1 MKIIKPKFEILEQQY
16 NKETLLED
24 MFKHIE
30 ICGRTCYKSEDKIT
44 KDSYKKFIED
54 LESKEHGAM
63 LEHGTVY
70 LTIPLGTPIDDPQYM
85 WKFDIAKFFMSNKY
99 SKVKEKTINKNV
111 DVEIKGYGMRTQAS
125 AHFYFI
131 TTNWRV
137 IFENRDKLLSKYF
150 LNQFNIKTE
159 SLKDSVLEWITE
171 PTEEH
176 EKRYTVRF
184 TYHLAVARDI
194 NRHRVQSIGE
204 ESTRYC
210 NYSKSKFGSEL
221 NIIEPI
227 WFTDYER
234 GVINHK
240 EDHLTFKDM
249 CELIA
254 RGTDFPA
261 MEQVDYWM
269 FANMACEYAYMMN
282 TTQFGEKNWTAQ
294 KGSLMLPLDTKTESI
309 HTAFASDWIHF
320 FNLRALGTTGAPR
333 PSAKEVAW
341 PLMIKFIEKGYININ
356 NPKFN
361 LSKFNEISNKFN
373 NNIEEYIKM

>member
-1 MKIIKPKFEILEQQY
+1 MKIIKPKFEILEQRY

-30 ICGRTCYKSEDKIT
+30 VCGRTCYKSENKIT

-137 IFENRDKLLSKYF
+137 IYENRDKLLPKYF

-159 SLKDSVLEWITE
+159 SLKDSILEWITE

-210 NYSKSKFGSEL
+210 NYSKDKFGNEL
-221 NIIEPI
+221 NIIEPV
-227 WFTDYER
+227 FFSDLAKKR
-234 GVINHK
+234 INSENQWSLK
-240 EDHLTFKDM
+240 TM
-249 CELIA
+249 CRLIA
-254 RGTDFPA
+254 QGRENEMDDIDMWRF
-261 MEQVDYWM
+261 V
-269 FANMACEYAYMMN
+269 NLACE
-282 TTQFGEKNWTAQ
+282 FGYKYNVDVFKWTPQ
-294 KGSLMLPLDTKTESI
+294 KASLMLPLDTKTESI

-341 PLMIKFIEKGYININ
+341 PLMIKFIEKGFIDIN

-361 LSKFNEISNKFN
+361 LNKFNEISNKFN

>member
-1 MKIIKPKFEILEQQY
+1 MNIITPKFEILEQQY

-30 ICGRTCYKSEDKIT
+30 LCGRTCYKSEDKIT
-44 KDSYKKFIED
+44 DTSYEKFVKM
-54 LESKEHGAM
+54 LEEAEHGAM

-85 WKFDIAKFFMSNKY
+85 WKHDIVSFFSKNKY
-99 SKVKEKTINKNV
+99 SVVKEKTINETV
-111 DVEIKGYGMRTQAS
+111 DVEIKGYGMQAQAS

-137 IFENRDKLLSKYF
+137 IYENRDKLLSKYW
-150 LNQFNIKTE
+150 LNNFHIEKE
-159 SLKDSVLEWITE
+159 SLKDSVLQWMTE
-171 PTEEH
+171 PSEEH

-210 NYSKSKFGSEL
+210 NYSKEKFGAEL

-227 WFTDYER
+227 WFTDDE
-234 GVINHK
+234 K
-240 EDHLTFKDM
+240 EVLYNKDLQLSFIEM
-249 CELIA
+249 CAAIA
-254 RGTDFPA
+254 NGNDNIFR
-261 MEQVDYWM
+261 QVDYWM

-294 KGSLMLPLDTKTESI
+294 KGSLILPLDTKTCSV
-309 HTAFASDWIHF
+309 HTAFVSDWEHF
-320 FNLRALGTTGAPR
+320 FALRALSTTGAPR

-341 PLMIKFIEKGYININ
+341 PLMEEFIKRNYIQLNDKLKNIY
-356 NPKFN
+356 
-361 LSKFNEISNKFN
+361 LEIKNKYP
-373 NNIEEYIKM
+373 NIQDYIKK

>member
-1 MKIIKPKFEILEQQY
+1 MKIITPKFEIIEQQY
-16 NKETLLED
+16 NDNNLLTD

-44 KDSYKKFIED
+44 EDSYKRFVSM
-54 LESKEHGAM
+54 LTNSNHGAM

-70 LTIPLGTPIDDPQYM
+70 LSINLGTPIDDSEYLSKTEIIQ
-85 WKFDIAKFFMSNKY
+85 FFKANKY
-99 SKVKEKTINKNV
+99 SVVINKKLSKTVIENIDGNDKEITVTINM
-111 DVEIKGYGMRTQAS
+111 Y
-125 AHFYFI
+125 YI

-137 IFENRDKLLSKYF
+137 LVEADKTD
-150 LNQFNIKTE
+150 N
-159 SLKDSVLEWITE
+159 SVLKWMTP
-171 PTEEH
+171 PTENH

-184 TYHLAVARDI
+184 TYHLGVARDV

-210 NYSKSKFGSEL
+210 NYSKEKFGKEL

-227 WFTDYER
+227 WFTDDE
-234 GVINHK
+234 K
-240 EDHLTFKDM
+240 EILRNDSDHMSFQEM
-249 CELIA
+249 CALIA

-269 FANMACEYAYMMN
+269 FANLACEYAYMMN

-309 HTAFASDWIHF
+309 HTAFVSDWCHF

-341 PLMIKFIEKGYININ
+341 PLMIEFMSRGYISTSDIN
-356 NPKFN
+356 STKY
-361 LSKFNEISNKFN
+361 SQIIEKFN
-373 NNIEEYIKM
+373 NIEDYIKL

>member
-137 IFENRDKLLSKYF
+137 IFENRDKLLPKYF
-150 LNQFNIKTE
+150 SNQFNIKTE

-210 NYSKSKFGSEL
+210 NYSKDKFGNEL

-227 WFTDYER
+227 FFSDLAKKR
-234 GVINHK
+234 INSENQWSLK
-240 EDHLTFKDM
+240 TM
-249 CELIA
+249 CRLIA
-254 RGTDFPA
+254 QGRENEMDDIDMWRF
-261 MEQVDYWM
+261 V
-269 FANMACEYAYMMN
+269 NLACE
-282 TTQFGEKNWTAQ
+282 FGYKYNVDVFKWTPQ
-294 KGSLMLPLDTKTESI
+294 KASLMLPLDTKTESI
-309 HTAFASDWIHF
+309 HTAFASDWIHL

-341 PLMIKFIEKGYININ
+341 PLMIKFIEKGFIDIN

-361 LSKFNEISNKFN
+361 LNKFNEINNKFN

>member
-1 MKIIKPKFEILEQQY
+1 MNIIKAKYEIIEQSY
-16 NKETLLED
+16 NKDTLLED

-44 KDSYKKFIED
+44 DKSYEKFVKMLEDS
-54 LESKEHGAM
+54 EHGAM

-70 LTIPLGTPIDDPQYM
+70 LTIPLGTPLDDPQYM
-85 WKFDIAKFFMSNKY
+85 WKFDIVKFFNSNKY
-99 SKVKEKTINKNV
+99 SVVKEKTVNQTI

-125 AHFYFI
+125 AHFYYI

-137 IFENRDKLLSKYF
+137 IFENRDKLLVKYF
-150 LNQFNIKTE
+150 TNNYSIKQE
-159 SLKDSVLEWITE
+159 SIKDSILSWMTE
-171 PTEEH
+171 PTEDH

-184 TYHLAVARDI
+184 TYHLAVARDV
-194 NRHRVQSIGE
+194 NRHRVQSVGE

-210 NYSKSKFGSEL
+210 NYSKEKFGKEL

-227 WFTDYER
+227 WFTDDE
-234 GVINHK
+234 K
-240 EDHLTFKDM
+240 EIIHNEKEHMSFKDM
-249 CELIA
+249 CKLIA

-261 MEQVDYWM
+261 MEQVDYWL

-294 KGSLMLPLDTKTESI
+294 KGSLILPLDTKTCSV
-309 HTAFASDWIHF
+309 HTAFVSDFCHF

-333 PSAKEVAW
+333 PSAKEIAW
-341 PLMIKFIEKGYININ
+341 PLMMEFIDRDYIKPEDLDEKRY
-356 NPKFN
+356 F
-361 LSKFNEISNKFN
+361 EIFEKYGE
-373 NNIEEYIKM
+373 NIEDYIKL

>member
-1 MKIIKPKFEILEQQY
+1 MNIIKPKFEILEQQC

-44 KDSYKKFIED
+44 DTSYQKFVKM
-54 LESKEHGAM
+54 LEEAEHGAM

-70 LTIPLGTPIDDPQYM
+70 LTIPIGTPLDDPQYM
-85 WKFDIAKFFMSNKY
+85 WKFDIVGFFRNNKY
-99 SKVKEKTINKNV
+99 SVVKNKTVNETV
-111 DVEIKGYGMRTQAS
+111 DIEIKGYGMKTQAS

-137 IFENRDKLLSKYF
+137 IYEYRDKLIPKYF
-150 LNQFNIKTE
+150 FNNYKIEKE
-159 SLKDSVLEWITE
+159 SLKDSVLQWMTE

-210 NYSKSKFGSEL
+210 NYSKEKFGKEL

-227 WFTDYER
+227 WFTDEE
-234 GVINHK
+234 K
-240 EDHLTFKDM
+240 ETLYNKDIQLSFIEM
-249 CELIA
+249 CAAIA
-254 RGTDFPA
+254 NGNDNIFR
-261 MEQVDYWM
+261 QVDYWM

-282 TTQFGEKNWTAQ
+282 TTQFGEKNWNAQ
-294 KGSLMLPLDTKTESI
+294 KGSLILPLDTKTCSV
-309 HTAFASDWIHF
+309 HTAFVSDWIHF
-320 FNLRALGTTGAPR
+320 FDLRALGTTGAPR

-341 PLMIKFIEKGYININ
+341 PLMEEFINRNYISKDQINVEKY
-356 NPKFN
+356 
-361 LSKFNEISNKFN
+361 NEIKNKYP
-373 NNIEEYIKM
+373 NIEDYIKI

>member
-1 MKIIKPKFEILEQQY
+1 MNIIQAKYEIIEQQY
-16 NKETLLED
+16 NDDLLKD

-30 ICGRTCYKSEDKIT
+30 LCGRTCYKSEDKIT
-44 KDSYKKFIED
+44 DTSYEKFIKMLED
-54 LESKEHGAM
+54 SKHGAM

-70 LTIPLGTPIDDPQYM
+70 LTIPIGTPVDDPQYI
-85 WKFDIAKFFMSNKY
+85 WKFDIINFFRRNKY
-99 SKVKEKTINKNV
+99 SIVKDKLINQTV

-125 AHFYFI
+125 AHFYYI

-137 IFENRDKLLSKYF
+137 IFNAKNKNIIKYF
-150 LNQFNIKTE
+150 LNNYHIEKENLEKSILQF
-159 SLKDSVLEWITE
+159 ITK

-176 EKRYTVRF
+176 EKRYTVKF

-210 NYSKSKFGSEL
+210 NYSKEKFGKEL

-227 WFTDYER
+227 WFTDDE
-234 GVINHK
+234 K
-240 EDHLTFKDM
+240 EIIHSESDHMSFQEM
-249 CELIA
+249 CELIS

-261 MEQVDYWM
+261 MKQVDYWL

-294 KGSLMLPLDTKTESI
+294 KGSLILPLDTKTESV
-309 HTAFASDWIHF
+309 HTAFASDWSHF
-320 FNLRALGTTGAPR
+320 FSLRSLGMTGAPR

-341 PLMIKFIEKGYININ
+341 PLMEEFIEKKYIKLSENQLIKYNEIKNKFPNIN
-356 NPKFN
+356 D
-361 LSKFNEISNKFN
+361 
-373 NNIEEYIKM
+373 YIKI

>member
-1 MKIIKPKFEILEQQY
+1 MKIIKPTFEIIEQQY

-44 KDSYKKFIED
+44 DASYIKFIED
-54 LESKEHGAM
+54 LEKKEHGAM

-70 LTIPLGTPIDDPQYM
+70 LTIPLGTPVDDPQYM
-85 WKFDIAKFFMSNKY
+85 WKHDIVSFFSKNKY
-99 SKVKEKTINKNV
+99 SVVKEKIINKTV

-137 IFENRDKLLSKYF
+137 IIESKDKSIAKYF
-150 LNQFNIKTE
+150 LNKFHIETE
-159 SLKDSVLEWITE
+159 SLKDSVLQWMTP
-171 PTEEH
+171 PTENH

-210 NYSKSKFGSEL
+210 NYSKQKYGKEL

-227 WFTDYER
+227 WFTDDE
-234 GVINHK
+234 K
-240 EDHLTFKDM
+240 EIIHNEKEHMSFQEM
-249 CELIA
+249 CALISK
-254 RGTDFPA
+254 GTDFPA

-282 TTQFGEKNWTAQ
+282 TTKFGEKNWTAQ
-294 KGSLMLPLDTKTESI
+294 KGSLILPLDTKTESV
-309 HTAFASDWIHF
+309 HTAFVSDWCHF

-333 PSAKEVAW
+333 PSAKEVAV
-341 PLMIKFIEKGYININ
+341 PLMLEFIARNYINSNDIDIEKYNEIQ
-356 NPKFN
+356 
-361 LSKFNEISNKFN
+361 SKFTK
-373 NNIEEYIKM
+373 IEDYIKK

>member
-1 MKIIKPKFEILEQQY
+1 MNIIKPKFEILDQQY

-44 KDSYKKFIED
+44 DKSYENFIKR
-54 LESKEHGAM
+54 LEEAEHGAM

-85 WKFDIAKFFMSNKY
+85 WKHDIVSFFSNNKY
-99 SKVKEKTINKNV
+99 SVVKEKTINKTV
-111 DVEIKGYGMRTQAS
+111 DVEIKGYGMQTQAS

-137 IFENRDKLLSKYF
+137 IYENRDKLLSKYW
-150 LNQFNIKTE
+150 LNNYHIEKE
-159 SLKDSVLEWITE
+159 SLKDSVLQWMTE
-171 PTEEH
+171 PSEEH

-210 NYSKSKFGSEL
+210 NYSKEKFGAEL

-227 WFTDYER
+227 WFTDDE
-234 GVINHK
+234 K
-240 EDHLTFKDM
+240 EIIHSKQDHMSFKDM

-294 KGSLMLPLDTKTESI
+294 KGSLILPLDTKTCSV
-309 HTAFASDWIHF
+309 HTAFVSDWIHF

-333 PSAKEVAW
+333 PSAKEVAV
-341 PLMIKFIEKGYININ
+341 PLMLEFIARNYINSHDINIEKYNKIQ
-356 NPKFN
+356 
-361 LSKFNEISNKFN
+361 SKYK
-373 NNIEEYIKM
+373 NIEDYIKK

>member
-1 MKIIKPKFEILEQQY
+1 MKIIKPKFEILEQRY
-16 NKETLLED
+16 SKETLLED

-30 ICGRTCYKSEDKIT
+30 VCGRTCYKSEDKIT

-111 DVEIKGYGMRTQAS
+111 DVEIKGYGLRTQAS

-137 IFENRDKLLSKYF
+137 IFENRDKLLPKYF

-210 NYSKSKFGSEL
+210 NYSKEKFGAEL
-221 NIIEPI
+221 NIIEPV
-227 WFTDYER
+227 FFSDLAKKR
-234 GVINHK
+234 INSENQWSLK
-240 EDHLTFKDM
+240 TM
-249 CELIA
+249 CRLIA
-254 RGTDFPA
+254 QGRENEMDDIDMWRF
-261 MEQVDYWM
+261 V
-269 FANMACEYAYMMN
+269 NLACE
-282 TTQFGEKNWTAQ
+282 FGYKYNVDVFKWTPQQA
-294 KGSLMLPLDTKTESI
+294 SLMLPLDTKTCSV
-309 HTAFASDWIHF
+309 HTAFTSDWCHF
-320 FNLRALGTTGAPR
+320 FNLRALGTTGTPR

-341 PLMIKFIEKGYININ
+341 PLMEEF
-356 NPKFN
+356 
-361 LSKFNEISNKFN
+361 LSKGWINLDMINSQKYLEIKSKFS
-373 NNIEEYIKM
+373 NIEEYIKM

>member
-1 MKIIKPKFEILEQQY
+1 MNIIKPKYEILEQQY

-44 KDSYKKFIED
+44 DTSYQKFVKMLED
-54 LESKEHGAM
+54 ANHGAM

-70 LTIPLGTPIDDPQYM
+70 LTIPVGTPVDDIQYM
-85 WKFDIAKFFMSNKY
+85 WKTDIVSFFKRNKY
-99 SKVKEKTINKNV
+99 SVVKEKVVNETI
-111 DVEIKGYGMRTQAS
+111 DVEIKGYGIKTQAS
-125 AHFYFI
+125 ATFYYV

-137 IFENRDKLLSKYF
+137 IYDNEDQLLFKYALSNYHFDKE
-150 LNQFNIKTE
+150 T
-159 SLKDSVLEWITE
+159 LKDSVLQWMTV
-171 PTEEH
+171 PTENH

-210 NYSKSKFGSEL
+210 NYSKEKFGAEL

-227 WFTDYER
+227 FFTDLAKNR
-234 GVINHK
+234 INSN
-240 EDHLTFKDM
+240 EQWSFKHM
-249 CELIA
+249 CKLIA
-254 RGTDFPA
+254 EDRSNEFDAIDMWRF
-261 MEQVDYWM
+261 V
-269 FANMACEYAYMMN
+269 NLACEYGYMHN
-282 TTQFGEKNWTAQ
+282 TQIFKWTPQQA
-294 KGSLMLPLDTKTESI
+294 SLMLPLDTKTTSV
-309 HTAFASDWIHF
+309 HTAFASDWCHF

-341 PLMIKFIEKGYININ
+341 PLMIEFLVRYYIDEDQIDTQ
-356 NPKFN
+356 KY
-361 LSKFNEISNKFN
+361 NEIKNKYP
-373 NNIEEYIKM
+373 NIEDYIKL

>member
-1 MKIIKPKFEILEQQY
+1 MNIIKAKYEILEQDY
-16 NKETLLED
+16 NKTNLLEN

-44 KDSYKKFIED
+44 KESYKKFVKMLED
-54 LESKEHGAM
+54 FEHGAM

-70 LTIPLGTPIDDPQYM
+70 LTIPIGTPIDDPQYM
-85 WKFDIAKFFMSNKY
+85 WKFDIVKFFNENKY
-99 SKVKEKTINKNV
+99 SVVNEKIINQTV

-137 IFENRDKLLSKYF
+137 IYENKDKLVAKDWNNNF
-150 LNQFNIKTE
+150 HFEKET
-159 SLKDSVLEWITE
+159 LKDSVLQWMTE
-171 PTEEH
+171 PTEDH

-194 NRHRVQSIGE
+194 NRHRVQSVGE

-210 NYSKSKFGSEL
+210 NYSKEKFGKEL

-227 WFTDYER
+227 WFTDDEKEIIHSER
-234 GVINHK
+234 
-240 EDHLTFKDM
+240 DHMSFQEM
-249 CELIA
+249 CELIG

-261 MEQVDYWM
+261 MEQVDYWL

-294 KGSLMLPLDTKTESI
+294 KGSLILPLDTKTCSV
-309 HTAFASDWIHF
+309 HTAFASDWSAF

-341 PLMIKFIEKGYININ
+341 PLMEEFLNRNWITLDMINENKYNQIKEKY
-356 NPKFN
+356 P
-361 LSKFNEISNKFN
+361 
-373 NNIEEYIKM
+373 NIEDYIKL

>member
-44 KDSYKKFIED
+44 DTSYEKFVKM
-54 LESKEHGAM
+54 LEEAEHGAM

-111 DVEIKGYGMRTQAS
+111 DVEIKGYGLRTQAS

-137 IFENRDKLLSKYF
+137 IFENRDKLLPKYF
-150 LNQFNIKTE
+150 SNQFNIKTE

-210 NYSKSKFGSEL
+210 NYSKDKFGNEL
-221 NIIEPI
+221 NIIEPA
-227 WFTDYER
+227 FFSDLAKKR
-234 GVINHK
+234 INSENQWSLK
-240 EDHLTFKDM
+240 TM
-249 CELIA
+249 CRLIA
-254 RGTDFPA
+254 QGRENEMDDIDMWRF
-261 MEQVDYWM
+261 V
-269 FANMACEYAYMMN
+269 NLACE
-282 TTQFGEKNWTAQ
+282 FGYKYNVDAFKWTPQ
-294 KGSLMLPLDTKTESI
+294 KASLMLPLDTKTESI

-341 PLMIKFIEKGYININ
+341 PLMIKFIEKGFIDIN
-356 NPKFN
+356 NLKFN
-361 LSKFNEISNKFN
+361 LNKFNEINNKFN